1 MSLKEFE
8 NAIVAS
14 QPANHIHALLEHENV
29 NLMVCAA
36 EPSLIMYAL
45 YFGVPALV
53 VAETDEQR
61 AIAKRIEKVGV
72 GAIADEDIF
81 KEQALALIDPE
92 SGERHL
98 AK

>member
-1 MSLKEFE
+1 M
-8 NAIVAS
+8 
-14 QPANHIHALLEHENV
+14 Q
-29 NLMVCAA
+29 
-36 EPSLIMYAL
+36 AL
-45 YFGVPALV
+45 YFGVPVLV

-72 GAIADEDIF
+72 GAMIDEDIV
-81 KEQALALIDPE
+81 KQQALTLIDPE